1 MDTLKE
7 RIAVI
12 VDSECGGNK
21 SDFARRV
28 GIAPA
33 YAAQIYAGVRSP
45 SPRLIADICREFSI
59 NPDWLAC
66 GAEPMRQQVS
76 REEELA
82 AFFGELSRDPDGSV
96 RKRFIAESFFIYYSS
111 PVMRAVSASNRLP
124 VTFASDSASCASSL
138 MIYSTLLA
146 SVSSL

>member
-66 GAEPMRQQVS
+66 GAGPMRQQVS

-96 RKRFIAESFFIYYSS
+96 RKRFIAALAKLPLESWDAIDAFCRDVYGID
-111 PVMRAVSASNRLP
+111 PL
-124 VTFASDSASCASSL
+124 CADGEDL
-138 MIYSTLLA
+138 DK
-146 SVSSL
+146 